1 MTCTHTTY
9 TNMNRSN
16 RLLAPRTDRNQTLP
30 PGPESRL
37 RVRLNT
43 EGQMRSM
50 RDEMPDEEKEADAFD
65 DEKGITA
72 KGCY

>member
-1 MTCTHTTY
+1 
-9 TNMNRSN
+9 
-16 RLLAPRTDRNQTLP
+16 
-30 PGPESRL
+30 
-37 RVRLNT
+37 
-43 EGQMRSM
+43 MRSM

>member
-1 MTCTHTTY
+1 
-9 TNMNRSN
+9 MNRSN